1 MARLGGIDSQYF
13 NANGDP
19 LSGGKLFFYDT
30 GTLNL
35 KTTYS
40 NAAMTTPNANPVILD
55 AAGVPGDIFF
65 AGTAKIV
72 LKDADDVQIRVV
84 DPVDACCA
92 EGGGGGGLYVIDT
105 TVKTSNFTGVAGNY
119 YIAGPLSEGTVTMTL
134 PASPSAGDIV
144 GIRHFDQTTQ
154 AFVLGNGSRIEGEA
168 SGFTYV
174 LNGTQSTIDQQYAVF
189 VYTGAT
195 FGWLVFQGEIG
206 IFADVVE

>member
-65 AGTAKIV
+65 SGTAKIV
-72 LKDADDVQIRVV
+72 LKDANDVQIRVV
-84 DPVDACCA
+84 DPVEACCA
-92 EGGGGGGLYVIDT
+92 ESGGGLTYDT
-105 TVKTSNFTGVAGNY
+105 TVKTSSFTAVAGNFY
-119 YIAGPLSEGTVTMTL
+119 FVDLGTTGLTVTM
-134 PASPSAGDIV
+134 PESPSVGDRV
-144 GIRHFDQTTQ
+144 GVTIAQYDLSADSEALQLVTVGSVF
-154 AFVLGNGSRIEGEA
+154 FNGSNGFESFA
-168 SGFTYV
+168 SAGAGLKGAILTYIGGSYGWV
-174 LNGTQSTIDQQYAVF
+174 FDSTIYSPSQP
-189 VYTGAT
+189 
-195 FGWLVFQGEIG
+195 E
-206 IFADVVE
+206 